1 MNQIFFED
9 VDVGTQI
16 PVMSER
22 VSLLQLMRY
31 AAVTWNFYLLHLDK
45 EYAQRKGF
53 KDANIP
59 APYFGAFLATMINKW
74 TGEPGGVKRLSYAVK
89 VMGFPGDTLT
99 GKGTVVQKYQ
109 EDGENLVECDIWVEN
124 QDGIRMALGSATMTL
139 PSKK

>member
-74 TGEPGGVKRLSYAVK
+74 TGEPGGLKRLSYAVK

-99 GKGTVVQKYQ
+99 GKGTVVKKYQ